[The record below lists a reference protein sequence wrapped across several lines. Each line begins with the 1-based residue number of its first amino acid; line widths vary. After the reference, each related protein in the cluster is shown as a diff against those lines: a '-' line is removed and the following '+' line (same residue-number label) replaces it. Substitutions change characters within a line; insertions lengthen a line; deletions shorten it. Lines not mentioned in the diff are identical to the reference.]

1 MHCWTC
7 KPPNRWSDTHVNRNQ
22 MKVGAPRHAVLAVVA
37 LAMLPGMSIA
47 AGAPGSGGQ
56 NVEREGSGRGPE
68 DLDRRLE
75 EARQRLAEASREVAE
90 LSRELGRNTRLFINS
105 SGAAPR
111 ALLGLV
117 VRDGGEGKG
126 AQVER
131 VSPGGAA
138 AEAGIQAGDMITSL
152 HGQDLTRESD
162 PANALV
168 RKMEQ
173 VEPDMKIRVDVLR
186 DGRKLAF
193 DVTPRVAARPEPAA
207 PAARAEAMQRQF
219 ESLRQR
225 LSDTGPQVRRLF
237 EGIGQAA
244 APLAGMGTGTP
255 FGGMEFATLSE
266 GLGRYFGVS
275 TGVLVVRAGAN
286 SPYKLQDG
294 DVILSID
301 GRAPTNAQHAARILR
316 SYQAGE
322 TVKLR
327 VQRDRKAIDLD
338 TTAPREGSN

>member
-1 MHCWTC
+1 
-7 KPPNRWSDTHVNRNQ
+7 VNRNQ
-22 MKVGAPRHAVLAVVA
+22 LKSGAPRHAWLGVLA
-37 LAMLPGMSIA
+37 LGAMLPAMVIA
-47 AGAPGSGGQ
+47 AEAPGAAGQ
-56 NVEREGSGRGPE
+56 NVERESSARGPQ

-75 EARQRLAEASREVAE
+75 AARQRLAEASREVAE
-90 LSRELGRNTRLFINS
+90 LSRDLGRNTRLFINS

-117 VRDGGEGKG
+117 VRDGGDGKG

-138 AEAGIQAGDMITSL
+138 AEAGIQAGDLITSL

-173 VEPDMKIRVDVLR
+173 VEPNMKIRVDVLR

-193 DVTPRVAARPEPAA
+193 DVSPRVAAVPEPAT
-207 PAARAEAMQRQF
+207 PAVRAEAMQRQL

-225 LSDTGPQVRRLF
+225 FTDNHPEVRNLL
-237 EGIGQAA
+237 EGLGQAVTPFTGA
-244 APLAGMGTGTP
+244 GTGTP

-286 SPYKLQDG
+286 APYKLQDG

-338 TTAPREGSN
+338 TAAPGGGRN

>member
-1 MHCWTC
+1 M
-7 KPPNRWSDTHVNRNQ
+7 NRNQ
-22 MKVGAPRHAVLAVVA
+22 LKVGAPRHAPLAVLA
-37 LAMLPGMSIA
+37 LAMLPGIVIA
-47 AGAPGSGGQ
+47 AAAPGAAGQ
-56 NVEREGSGRGPE
+56 DVERSGRGQDE
-68 DLDRRLE
+68 LVQRLE
-75 EARQRLAEASREVAE
+75 EARQRLADASREVAD
-90 LSRELGRNTRLFINS
+90 LSRDLGRNSRLFIS
-105 SGAAPR
+105 TPGATPR
-111 ALLGLV
+111 ALLGIV

-138 AEAGIQAGDMITSL
+138 ADAGIQAGDIITSL

-162 PANALV
+162 PGNALV

-173 VEPDMKIRVDVLR
+173 VEPNKTIRVDVLR

-193 DVTPRVAARPEPAA
+193 DVTPRAAAGPESVTS
-207 PAARAEAMQRQF
+207 AARAEAMQRQL

-225 LSDTGPQVRRLF
+225 FNDTHPQVRSLL
-237 EGIGQAA
+237 EGLGQAGT
-244 APLAGMGTGTP
+244 PFAGRGTGTP

-338 TTAPREGSN
+338 TTAPGGGSN

>member
-1 MHCWTC
+1 MHCLTC
-7 KPPNRWSDTHVNRNQ
+7 EPPNRRSDTNVNRNQ
-22 MKVGAPRHAVLAVVA
+22 LKWGAPGHVMVAVLA
-37 LAMLPGMSIA
+37 LAMLPGMVIA
-47 AGAPGSGGQ
+47 AEAPGAAGQ
-56 NVEREGSGRGPE
+56 NVERESSGRGPQ

-75 EARQRLAEASREVAE
+75 AARQRLADASREVAE
-90 LSRELGRNTRLFINS
+90 LSRDLGRNTRLFINS

-126 AQVER
+126 AEVER

-152 HGQDLTRESD
+152 HGQDLTTESD

-168 RKMEQ
+168 RKMQQ
-173 VEPDMKIRVDVLR
+173 VEPNTKIRVDVVR

-193 DVTPRVAARPEPAA
+193 DVTPRVPAVAEPAT
-207 PAARAEAMQRQF
+207 PAVRAEAMQRQL

-225 LSDTGPQVRRLF
+225 LTDSHPQVRNLL

-244 APLAGMGTGTP
+244 PFTGTGTGTP

-286 SPYKLQDG
+286 APYKVQDG

-301 GRAPTNAQHAARILR
+301 GREPTNAQHAARILR

-327 VQRDRKAIDLD
+327 VQRDRKAIDLESP
-338 TTAPREGSN
+338 APGGRGN